1 MFNDEARIG
10 DERRLDAPA
19 KTRELA
25 GELGSDEQRLERE
38 QRGRYERIERQ
49 TAIERGSRLRDDE
62 SMSDA

>member
-19 KTRELA
+19 KARELT
-25 GELGSDEQRLERE
+25 GELGSDEQRLEPE